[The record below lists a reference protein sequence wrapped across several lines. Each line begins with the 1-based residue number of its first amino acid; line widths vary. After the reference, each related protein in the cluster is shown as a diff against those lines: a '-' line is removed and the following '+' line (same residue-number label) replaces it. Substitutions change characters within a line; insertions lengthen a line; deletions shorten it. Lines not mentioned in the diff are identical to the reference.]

1 MVFSLEEKKQYL
13 RALSPKDRKAIEKR
27 ESLEQLRVMVR
38 AEMIPI
44 VWALIDKAKDGDVKA
59 AQELFDRAF
68 GKAKEHLEISGKFS
82 LTALAER
89 WQEQKKLKEAQE
101 VLNVPVTIVEP
112 EAPQIDPAP
121 ETHV

>member
-1 MVFSLEEKKQYL
+1 MVVSLVNEHKQFT
-13 RALSPKDRKAIEKR
+13 RMLSPKERKAIEKR
-27 ESLEQLRVMVR
+27 ESLEQLRIMVR

-89 WQEQKKLKEAQE
+89 WQEQKKLREAQE
-101 VLNVPVTIVEP
+101 MLNVPVTIVAP
-112 EAPQIDPAP
+112 ESTQIDPKS
-121 ETHV
+121 THD